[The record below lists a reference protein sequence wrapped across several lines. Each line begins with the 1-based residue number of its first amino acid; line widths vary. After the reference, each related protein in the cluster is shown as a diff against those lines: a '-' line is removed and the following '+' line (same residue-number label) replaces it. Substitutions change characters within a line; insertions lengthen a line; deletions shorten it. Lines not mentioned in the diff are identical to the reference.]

1 MSEDRPNTYSWS
13 PTASRTTPSIT
24 RPGAMTR
31 SQVRRERGTASGS
44 AMDTAPC
51 TVAVLYT
58 NYDPVAGLQYTD
70 MVQPFVN
77 ATALQ
82 GCASPNFYFQ
92 ADSASSINT
101 AMQQMFASALQQ
113 SAHLSQ

>member
-1 MSEDRPNTYSWS
+1 MNS
-13 PTASRTTPSIT
+13 
-24 RPGAMTR
+24 
-31 SQVRRERGTASGS
+31 S
-44 AMDTAPC
+44 ACTSLKNKGV

-58 NYDPVAGLQYTD
+58 NYDPLSDTRYTQ

-77 ATALQ
+77 NVIPALTA
-82 GCASPNFYFQ
+82 CASPNFFFQ

-101 AMQQMFASALQQ
+101 AMQQMFALALQQ